1 MIDKKIQEKIY
12 NDKDLKVFSKKCE
25 NCGGET
31 VFDPKEQKLKC
42 LYCGSVF
49 NIEINSKIEERNLD
63 ELLKNGQVWESAE
76 VLQCQSCGAKE
87 IIEAGEVSHVC
98 PFCGTNSIVKISEIP
113 GLKPQGVVPFRLEK
127 SKAILLAIKWAK
139 KKLYAPKKFK
149 KSVKT
154 ENLHGVYSP
163 IFTFDAQSSSTYMGC
178 LGKSYVVTTYRNG
191 KTYVSTRVRYFNIS
205 GSVDMNFDDI
215 VVQASTD
222 FPQNVIKSLEPFP
235 TKDVPSYDP
244 KYLKGFSA
252 NTYNKEGAKC
262 WEESV
267 AMMNHKIEQN
277 ILKKYDYDYKQS
289 LSVNT
294 TFSSK
299 TYKYILV
306 PIYVGHF
313 SYNKKLYNFYINGD
327 NGKIAG
333 KTPVSVWKVLF
344 TIFGLLLG
352 LTGIILLFYLT

>member
-1 MIDKKIQEKIY
+1 MIDKEIEEKIY
-12 NDKDLKVFSKKCE
+12 NDKDLKVVSKKCV

-49 NIEINSKIEERNLD
+49 DIEINSKIEERNLE

-113 GLKPQGVVPFRLEK
+113 GLKPQGVVPFKLEK
-127 SKAILLAIKWAK
+127 SKAVFLAIKWAK
-139 KKLYAPKKFK
+139 KKIYAPRKFK
-149 KSVKT
+149 KSVKA

-163 IFTFDAQSSSTYMGC
+163 IFTFDANSTSNYMGR
-178 LGKSYVVTTYRNG
+178 LGKSYVVTHYSNG
-191 KTYVSTRVRYFNIS
+191 KAYVSTRVRYFNIS
-205 GSVDMNFDDI
+205 GTLNMNFDDI

-222 FPQNVIKSLEPFP
+222 FPQNVIKSLEPFS
-235 TKDVPSYDP
+235 TKDVPLYDP

-252 NTYNKEGAKC
+252 NTYDREGAKC
-262 WEESV
+262 WEECVS
-267 AMMNHKIEQN
+267 MMNQKIEQN

-289 LSVNT
+289 LNINT
-294 TFSSK
+294 KFSGK

-313 SYNKKLYNFYINGD
+313 AYNKKLYNFYINGD
-327 NGKIAG
+327 NGKITG
-333 KTPVSVWKVLF
+333 KTPISVWKVLF
-344 TIFGLLLG
+344 TILVVLLG
-352 LTGIILLFYLT
+352 LTALTLLFYLN